1 MEKWNH
7 PWWIFWAALL
17 PQAVLM
23 ALYYRIFTLIQ
34 HDVAPECVQSWTWY
48 ASGLGAL
55 YLGQVLY
62 FFFLLFRKKNV
73 HVSYCLVVGLA
84 YIALLFTYS
93 MENRGLIPFEIPRWM
108 VPDEAHFFPWMFL
121 IPNLA
126 YALLGMVVYFTR
138 QESRPAAFYNLLYAF
153 AIPAGMYM
161 LGQVL
166 SPLFSTLEQGYGK
179 HLIVLGMVML
189 TVLFLFFFGRSMYI
203 FALRNGGSN
212 SWEMLMVKAVIVIVF
227 PLLGLLLNNNG
238 WQGYWVPGNIFG
250 NFSNLLFYWLALANG
265 VMLCLPDR
273 PEVFYRLPLFILR
286 SMGFSYIVYF
296 NLVFLPYLP
305 LAVLVILVFGLGFLM
320 LSPLAVF
327 LIQSRTL
334 IRDVQ
339 FLQGVF
345 PRRVIGL
352 AGICGFLTIP
362 VWLTFS
368 HLLDRNTLNKAL
380 DYVYQ
385 PNLSD
390 AKAKKIA
397 PWRIRR
403 VLDNAETNQ
412 KRQDIFDKREGQPL
426 LSFYYNFM
434 VLDNLSLSESKS
446 ETLANVFLGEQNQ
459 PFDQIREWEE
469 AARDTSFVVLKDL
482 RSHSRYNTQARQWE
496 STLELDIYNP
506 IETMQEFTS
515 HFKLP
520 AGGAVSEYYLY
531 LNGQK
536 VKGELAERKA
546 ATWIYRQIS
555 MRTSRDPGIVYY
567 LQNGDLALR
576 VFPVQGK
583 ELRKTGFTI
592 LHPEPAVLTVLG
604 KTVQLGSEQP
614 LENRVGEPLFSRHQ
628 SAVYLPL
635 KTMSELPKVEL
646 RPEFH
651 FVLDCSVYQDKR
663 TKHVE
668 HVKYRLKD
676 LEEKG
681 IVSRFHLCNWQ
692 NQELAEGTDWQKAW
706 TEAPREGGFY
716 AEKAIQEILYQ
727 SRQRLRKT
735 YPVII
740 LVSDGETQPILGS
753 QLANWEV
760 LSPFSPN
767 FYEISG
773 DGGLLAR
780 PFAEAKSSMKIEG
793 LDLTAKTEALAWPNT
808 QKAQA
813 YLPDGTEGRLVLLK
827 NTPSEKEITQNQ
839 LPDALEIQA
848 QHLQSTLNPG
858 GTLGFWQTQLKNSF
872 RTGILSPVTAYMVL
886 ETEAQRVL
894 LRRKQAEVLRANQAL
909 DLNEEQVRMSEPGF
923 WLLLMMMGLWF
934 WWRRKKVLLG
944 T

>member
-34 HDVAPECVQSWTWY
+34 HEVDGECLHTWRTY
-48 ASGLGAL
+48 SSALGLFF
-55 YLGQVLY
+55 LGQVFY
-62 FFFLLFRKKNV
+62 FLFLLFRKKSV
-73 HVSYCLVVGLA
+73 HIGYCLVVGLA
-84 YIALLFTYS
+84 YIALLFVYS
-93 MENRGLIPFEIPRWM
+93 QENAGLIPFDIPRWM

-121 IPNLA
+121 VPNLA
-126 YALLGMVVYFTR
+126 YALLGTVVYFTR
-138 QESRPAAFYNLLYAF
+138 QESQPAAFYNLLYAF
-153 AIPAGMYM
+153 AVPAGMYV
-161 LGQVL
+161 LGQVMSPML
-166 SPLFSTLEQGYGK
+166 STIEQGFGK
-179 HLIVLGMVML
+179 HVVILGVVMCM
-189 TVLFLFFFGRSMYI
+189 VLFLFFFGRSMYI
-203 FALRNGGSN
+203 FALRNVGSD
-212 SWEMLMVKAVIVIVF
+212 SWVMDVIKAIIVIIF
-227 PLLGLLLNNNG
+227 PVLGLLLNNHG
-238 WQGYWVPGNIFG
+238 WKDWGQVNIFG
-250 NFSNLLFYWLALANG
+250 NFNNLLFYWLAIANG

-305 LAVLVILVFGLGFLM
+305 LAALVILVFGLGFLM

-339 FLQGVF
+339 FLQGFF
-345 PRRVIGL
+345 PRSVISL

-362 VWLTFS
+362 AWLTFS
-368 HLLDRNTLNKAL
+368 NILDRRTLDQAL

-385 PNLSD
+385 PDLSD
-390 AKAKKIA
+390 EKAKKIA

-412 KRQDIFDKREGQPL
+412 QRQDLFDRREGQPL
-426 LSFYYNFM
+426 LSFYYNVI
-434 VLDNLSLSESKS
+434 VLDNLSLSQSKS

-469 AARDTSFVVLKDL
+469 AARDTSFVKLKAL
-482 RSHSRYNTQARQWE
+482 RSQSKFNTQLQQWE
-496 STLELDIYNP
+496 STLELDVYNP

-555 MRTSRDPGIVYY
+555 MRTSRDPGIVYC
-567 LQNGDLALR
+567 LQNGEIALR

-592 LHPEPAVLTVLG
+592 LHPEPATLTILG
-604 KTVQLGSEQP
+604 KTVQLGTKAP
-614 LENRVGEPLFSRHQ
+614 LEKKAVKPLYSRHQ
-628 SAVYLPL
+628 SAVFLPL
-635 KTMSELPKVEL
+635 ETISALPKVEL

-651 FVLDCSVYQDKR
+651 FVLDCSLYQKNK
-663 TKHVE
+663 TKLLE
-668 HVKYRLKD
+668 NVKYRLKD

-681 IVSRFHLCNWQ
+681 LVSRFHLCNWQ
-692 NQELAEGTDWQKAW
+692 NQELAEGADWQKVW
-706 TEAPREGGFY
+706 VDAPREGGFY

-727 SRQRLRKT
+727 ARQRLRKT
-735 YPVII
+735 YPVIV
-740 LVSDGETQPILGS
+740 LVSGGETPAILGS
-753 QLANWEV
+753 NLANWEA
-760 LSPFSPN
+760 LSPFSPRV
-767 FYEISG
+767 YEMEGNG
-773 DGGLLAR
+773 DLLAH
-780 PFAEAKSSMKIEG
+780 PFADVKSSLKIEDLG
-793 LDLTAKTEALAWPNT
+793 LSLPTEALAWPNA

-813 YLPDGTEGRLVLLK
+813 YLPDGAEGRLVLLK
-827 NTPSEKEITQNQ
+827 NTPIEKEIIQNQ
-839 LPDALEIQA
+839 LSDALEIQA

-858 GTLGFWQTQLKNSF
+858 GTPRFWQTQLKNSF

-886 ETEAQRVL
+886 ETEAQRIL

-909 DLNEEQVRMSEPGF
+909 DLNEEQVRMSEPGL
-923 WLLLMMMGLWF
+923 WILALLFGAWF
-934 WWRRKKVLLG
+934 WWRKGRLSEL
-944 T
+944 